1 LKESGAVELISVR
14 NHHQQYGASK
24 QEFVLNSQGFFDRTY
39 YIKRI
44 GSVRNAA
51 KGPPLSMYM
60 VDHVKP
66 DPKFELI
73 DSDGLFSGLRHLRY
87 GTGRDDPI
95 PFILTLTPQY
105 VAREIRKTLPV
116 SYIKVQ
122 RYAQRN
128 ADKLKAIAKFGKK
141 RGLNAHTLQ

>member
-1 LKESGAVELISVR
+1 
-14 NHHQQYGASK
+14 
-24 QEFVLNSQGFFDRTY
+24 
-39 YIKRI
+39 
-44 GSVRNAA
+44 
-51 KGPPLSMYM
+51 MYM

-73 DSDGLFSGLRHLRY
+73 GSDGLFSGLRRIRY
-87 GTGRDDPI
+87 GTGQDDPT

-116 SYIKVQ
+116 SYLKVQ
-122 RYAQRN
+122 RYAERN
-128 ADKLKAIAKFGKK
+128 ADKLQAMAKFGKK

>member
-1 LKESGAVELISVR
+1 
-14 NHHQQYGASK
+14 
-24 QEFVLNSQGFFDRTY
+24 
-39 YIKRI
+39 
-44 GSVRNAA
+44 
-51 KGPPLSMYM
+51 MYM

-87 GTGRDDPI
+87 GAGQADPML
-95 PFILTLTPQY
+95 FTLTLTPQY
-105 VAREIRKTLPV
+105 VAREIRKALPV